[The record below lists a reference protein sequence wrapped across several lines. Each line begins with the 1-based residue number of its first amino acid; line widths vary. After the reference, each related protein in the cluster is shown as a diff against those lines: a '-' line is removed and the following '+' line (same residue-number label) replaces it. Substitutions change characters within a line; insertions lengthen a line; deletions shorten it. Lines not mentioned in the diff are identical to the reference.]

1 MSISSHNASHNSLG
15 RRLAALITAT
25 TVSLFVFGLTLS
37 SPAEAV
43 PAFSETFDQAT
54 EPFGPG
60 GFQVGIPIP
69 PEADEASWNAAQFSG
84 VATVD
89 PATQIGIQAVGANG
103 NDTPVGAFITGSGL
117 VFEVSTLGF
126 NSATISF
133 DWRTVGLLNEFRAG
147 YLVAPSPFT
156 SQNDT
161 ADFRGG
167 AYDWSNWTELTS
179 GTTNFWLEPGG
190 PFNLPAGV
198 DNVLVA
204 FWAGETDPGGL
215 SNEAKVDNV
224 LVTLVPEPGTALLLG
239 LGLVAL
245 GSRKRG

>member
-1 MSISSHNASHNSLG
+1 MSISPYNSSHNALG

-54 EPFGPG
+54 APFGPG
-60 GFQVGIPIP
+60 GFQIEIPVP
-69 PEADEASWNAAQFSG
+69 PEADEAGWNAAQFSG
-84 VATVD
+84 VAAVD
-89 PATQIGIQAVGANG
+89 PATQIGIQALGANG

-126 NSATISF
+126 NAATISF

-147 YLVAPSPFT
+147 YLVAPSPF
-156 SQNDT
+156 SGPNDT
-161 ADFRGG
+161 ADFRGS
-167 AYDWSNWTELTS
+167 AYDWSNWTELAS
-179 GTTNFWLEPGG
+179 GTTNFWNASGELS
-190 PFNLPAGV
+190 LPAGEA
-198 DNVLVA
+198 NVLVA
-204 FWAGETDPGGL
+204 FWAGETSTDGL
-215 SNEAKVDNV
+215 ANKAKVDNV
-224 LVTLVPEPGTALLLG
+224 RVVPEPGTALLLG